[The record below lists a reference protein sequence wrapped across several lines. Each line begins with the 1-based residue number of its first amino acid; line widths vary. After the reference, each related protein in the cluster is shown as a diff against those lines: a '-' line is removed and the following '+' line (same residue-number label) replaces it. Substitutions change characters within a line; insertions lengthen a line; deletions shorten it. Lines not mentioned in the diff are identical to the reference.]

1 MTFGNRDVVR
11 NWGKE
16 GLAIVTDLAEHNG
29 YERLPD
35 PVNGETLADYVTRC
49 ARSGLCYVAGDMHVL
64 QDVQAR
70 KKAEARGLPVY
81 ELDAIEPHFVG
92 EHLRELPINERFEVY
107 KTASITPV
115 EPLPEWARASQL
127 RGTDV
132 PLSPGAAARFESY
145 QRDKNTPDTTVS
157 DFQEE

>member
-1 MTFGNRDVVR
+1 MTFGNRDVER

-16 GLAIVTDLAEHNG
+16 GLAIVTELAEHNG

-49 ARSGLCYVAGDMHVL
+49 ARSGLCHVAGDMGVL
-64 QDVQAR
+64 QNVQAR

-92 EHLRELPINERFEVY
+92 EHLRDLPINERFEVY

-115 EPLPEWARASQL
+115 APLPEWAKAPQL
-127 RGTDV
+127 RERVDETPPPVERELVD
-132 PLSPGAAARFESY
+132 LSGLSTGE
-145 QRDKNTPDTTVS
+145 K
-157 DFQEE
+157 